1 MADGAES
8 WAGQLPEELVRK
20 FAAAR
25 RRVRKVIFAKG
36 WTLVVLAAC
45 VCFGV
50 SILLDRLLFLKS
62 PYRLVLFAA
71 CVGAMASF
79 MVGCLLVPLMRKIS
93 ARRIARSVED
103 KHPELHDLLLSAV
116 ELTQQVARG
125 ETYTSKELIGA
136 VSRETVRK
144 TRRIDFRSVVP
155 FSAIGK
161 SLLITLGVVCALGAY
176 CYLRPMI
183 AANVLRRLLY
193 PYSGPEP
200 LTFTE
205 LKVLPGNV
213 LVATGTDIEIK
224 AIARGKVPEKA
235 ILYLNKKGARW
246 DKVSLPREK
255 GGEFRYALKGLL
267 NPLVYKV
274 RAGDARSETFAISVS
289 DRPVI
294 VRIEVAYRYPEYT
307 GRAPETKSDGG
318 DIVAV
323 KGSKVKITARAN
335 KRLKRAKLKFGDET
349 ESLVFIRG
357 SVVQSQEFDVSED
370 ESYSF
375 DLLDTDGFSS
385 AEAITHRIRALEDKA
400 PEVGIRR
407 PDTYSQARPD
417 EIVPVSFRVVDD
429 FGIEKVWLEYT
440 VKSGEPKEE
449 KEMVAGEERKGVLA
463 IALDERGRP
472 ELEGEYALS
481 LPDLRAKEGEIVV
494 FRIVAEDNNVLS
506 GPSKGSSSDHTIRI
520 ISEETSFRKIEQEQ
534 QDLARRL
541 LRLVKQQRENR
552 RVVEKLREALAAA
565 GSLSESEKSDLE
577 QARSVQRRI
586 EEAGRQLS
594 EDFAAMLKKMRLNPM
609 IRPRTIIEMAEV
621 TEALTRLSRN
631 EMPEAT
637 QKATEAARSKERSE
651 RQRKLAETS
660 GLQKKIIEALEELS
674 KGFSQLQEKQRVLSL
689 AEAAS
694 RLAREQLAA
703 RAQTG
708 AALPELAGLF
718 PEKLTEKQKRRLKKL
733 VDAQEKL
740 KEGLSAFEERLRR
753 LLKQSEQAN
762 SANSQMLASALKLFE
777 QGNGASS
784 ASIPRDVKGAIEAL
798 RANHLHKGISFQS
811 RVYESLL
818 KMSKEFQKAQMAMLQ
833 GEFSNTAKGLEL
845 QESEIDKLIEIQ
857 KAIIAETE
865 RLPRQTG
872 GEGVQWTE
880 RGKFEKVSQ
889 SQKDL
894 LRRTSNYRAILEE
907 VFGNL
912 VLMGIDP
919 MAPLKGAEQ
928 AMGKASGNLEKLT
941 AAAALVEE
949 RNSLKNLEKARDE
962 LAKALAKMMSSA
974 NLQQAMQA
982 MSAVEKMIQKQKKVN
997 EGTSTLDKEASEKK
1011 AMTDPMLEALR
1022 QLVNQQVALR
1032 NTAVSMKDYLKAMVK
1047 TEEMMGQSAK
1057 RLKEKQTGQQTQ
1069 QLQSQILE
1077 LLAQM
1082 LVKLQAQANAAAQ
1095 AMGLPGTSG
1104 TGAHGGSVTEPIF
1117 GPVPEGLDDR
1127 WANLPPRMKQELLEA
1142 WTEKFAPEF
1151 RELIALYYKRLS
1163 GEEVPR

>member
-8 WAGQLPEELVRK
+8 WTGELPQELVRK

-36 WTLVVLAAC
+36 WTLVILAAC

-62 PYRLVLFAA
+62 SYRLVLFAA

-79 MVGCLLVPLMRKIS
+79 IVGCLLVPLLRKIS

-103 KHPELHDLLLSAV
+103 KHPELEDLLLSAV

-144 TRRIDFRSVVP
+144 TRKIDFRSVVP
-155 FSAIGK
+155 FSALGK
-161 SLLITLGVVCALGAY
+161 SLLITLGVVCVLGAY

-224 AIARGKVPEKA
+224 AIAKGKVPEKA

-255 GGEFRYALKGLL
+255 GREFRYALKGLL
-267 NPLVYKV
+267 NPLLYKV

-294 VRIEVAYRYPEYT
+294 VGIEVAYRYPEYT
-307 GRAPETKSDGG
+307 GRAAETKSSDGG

-357 SVVQSQEFDVSED
+357 SVVQSQEFDVNED

-407 PDTYSQARPD
+407 PDTYSHARPD
-417 EIVPVSFRVVDD
+417 EIVPVTFRAVDD

-440 VKSGEPKEE
+440 VKSGEPSDL
-449 KEMVAGEERKGVLA
+449 GFGISDFRIPIPQSA
-463 IALDERGRP
+463 IRNLQSA
-472 ELEGEYALS
+472 LEGEYALS
-481 LPDLRAKEGEIVV
+481 LPDLKVKEGEIVV

-520 ISEETSFRKIEQEQ
+520 ISDQTSFRKIEQEQ
-534 QDLARRL
+534 QDLTRRL
-541 LRLVKQQRENR
+541 LRLVKQQKENR
-552 RVVEKLREALAAA
+552 GLVEKLREALAAA
-565 GSLSESEKSDLE
+565 ASLSESEKSDME
-577 QARSVQRRI
+577 QAKSVQRRI

-637 QKATEAARSKERSE
+637 QKATEATRSKERSE

-694 RLAREQLAA
+694 RLAEEQLAA

-718 PEKLTEKQKRRLKKL
+718 PEKLTEKQKRGLKKL

-753 LLKQSEQAN
+753 LLKRSEQAN
-762 SANSQMLASALKLFE
+762 SANSQMLASALKFFE

-784 ASIPRDVKGAIEAL
+784 ASIPRDVNGAIEAL
-798 RANHLHKGISFQS
+798 RANHLHKGMNFQS
-811 RVYESLL
+811 QVYESLL

-833 GEFSNTAKGLEL
+833 GEFSNTAQALEL

-857 KAIIAETE
+857 KAVIAETE

-872 GEGVQWTE
+872 GEGVQWAE

-919 MAPLKGAEQ
+919 VAPLKGAEQ

-941 AAAALVEE
+941 AAEALTEE

-997 EGTSTLDKEASEKK
+997 EGTSALDKKASGNK
-1011 AMTDPMLEALR
+1011 AMSDPMLEALR
-1022 QLVNQQVALR
+1022 QLANQQVALS
-1032 NTAVSMKDYLKAMVK
+1032 NTALSMKDYLKAMVK
-1047 TEEMMGQSAK
+1047 TGEMMGQSAK
-1057 RLKEKQTGQQTQ
+1057 RLKAKQTGQQTQ

-1095 AMGLPGTSG
+1095 TMGLPGTSG
-1104 TGAHGGSVTEPIF
+1104 TGAHGGTVTEPIL
-1117 GPVPEGLDDR
+1117 GPGPGGLDDQ
-1127 WANLPPRMKQELLEA
+1127 WAKLPPRMKQELLEA